1 MITITKKESSLV
13 WMLHKAKTARL
24 VITLYRHITDK
35 LPTSYRHITNCRPT
49 VGRLSA
55 DCRPTDS
62 LCFGEN
68 LSAVC
73 RPTVGR
79 QSANSRPTDGR
90 QLADSRPTVGRQ
102 SADSRPTVGRQVFWG
117 ALLHNYLYFLLVYPQ
132 RGYIS
137 FSVAWFLGF
146 SFPFRLALLF
156 ARFVIKIWR
165 HREKLLQVCSSLFLF
180 PLVSWLLLSQVFLLR
195 VILL

>member
-13 WMLHKAKTARL
+13 WMLRKAKTARL

-62 LCFGEN
+62 LRFGEN

-73 RPTVGR
+73 
-79 QSANSRPTDGR
+79 RPTDGR

-102 SADSRPTVGRQVFWG
+102 SADSRPTVGRQSADRFFG
-117 ALLHNYLYFLLVYPQ
+117 E
-132 RGYIS
+132 
-137 FSVAWFLGF
+137 
-146 SFPFRLALLF
+146 LF
-156 ARFVIKIWR
+156 FTITHICMG
-165 HREKLLQVCSSLFLF
+165 EEQPPSSL
-180 PLVSWLLLSQVFLLR
+180 
-195 VILL
+195 

>member
-13 WMLHKAKTARL
+13 WMLRKAKTARL

-73 RPTVGR
+73 RPTVGQQTADR
-79 QSANSRPTDGR
+79 RPTVGQQTADSRPTDGR
-90 QLADSRPTVGRQ
+90 Q
-102 SADSRPTVGRQVFWG
+102 SADRFFGELFFTITRNTVANSARI
-117 ALLHNYLYFLLVYPQ
+117 LVH
-132 RGYIS
+132 
-137 FSVAWFLGF
+137 A
-146 SFPFRLALLF
+146 FR
-156 ARFVIKIWR
+156 
-165 HREKLLQVCSSLFLF
+165 CS
-180 PLVSWLLLSQVFLLR
+180 
-195 VILL
+195 

>member
-13 WMLHKAKTARL
+13 WMLRKAKTARL

-68 LSAVC
+68 LSADS
-73 RPTVGR
+73 RPTVG
-79 QSANSRPTDGR
+79 QQTADSRPTDGR
-90 QLADSRPTVGRQ
+90 Q
-102 SADSRPTVGRQVFWG
+102 SADRFFGELFFTITRKTVKCSPIYMNINI
-117 ALLHNYLYFLLVYPQ
+117 ACLHHNPC
-132 RGYIS
+132 
-137 FSVAWFLGF
+137 GF
-146 SFPFRLALLF
+146 KSPE
-156 ARFVIKIWR
+156 IKR
-165 HREKLLQVCSSLFLF
+165 HA
-180 PLVSWLLLSQVFLLR
+180 
-195 VILL
+195 

>member
-13 WMLHKAKTARL
+13 WMLRKAKTARL

-73 RPTVGR
+73 RP
-79 QSANSRPTDGR
+79 S
-90 QLADSRPTVGRQ
+90 VGRQ
-102 SADSRPTVGRQVFWG
+102 SADSRPTVGQQTADSRPTG
-117 ALLHNYLYFLLVYPQ
+117 
-132 RGYIS
+132 
-137 FSVAWFLGF
+137 FLG
-146 SFPFRLALLF
+146 SSSSQLPSCLSYLF
-156 ARFVIKIWR
+156 VSKLISIVKITGPVT
-165 HREKLLQVCSSLFLF
+165 Q
-180 PLVSWLLLSQVFLLR
+180 
-195 VILL
+195 

>member
-1 MITITKKESSLV
+1 
-13 WMLHKAKTARL
+13 MLRKAKTARL

-73 RPTVGR
+73 RPTDGR
-79 QSANSRPTDGR
+79 QSANRRPTVGRQTADSRPTDGR
-90 QLADSRPTVGRQ
+90 QSANRRPTVGQQTADSRPTGFFGSSSSQLPDCFCINCKIMICDLWPV
-102 SADSRPTVGRQVFWG
+102 SCVLNF
-117 ALLHNYLYFLLVYPQ
+117 YLN
-132 RGYIS
+132 S
-137 FSVAWFLGF
+137 
-146 SFPFRLALLF
+146 
-156 ARFVIKIWR
+156 
-165 HREKLLQVCSSLFLF
+165 KL
-180 PLVSWLLLSQVFLLR
+180 
-195 VILL
+195 I

>member
-1 MITITKKESSLV
+1 
-13 WMLHKAKTARL
+13 MLHKAKTARL

-73 RPTVGR
+73 RPTNGR

-90 QLADSRPTVGRQ
+90 QSADRRPTVGQQTADSRPTDDRQ
-102 SADSRPTVGRQVFWG
+102 SADRFFGELFFTITNMPAPNDPSPDKLFKLQP
-117 ALLHNYLYFLLVYPQ
+117 LLDHLFEKFQEVYVPA
-132 RGYIS
+132 RNIS
-137 FSVAWFLGF
+137 IVEGEIEFQAVH
-146 SFPFRLALLF
+146 PPKE
-156 ARFVIKIWR
+156 I
-165 HREKLLQVCSSLFLF
+165 
-180 PLVSWLLLSQVFLLR
+180 
-195 VILL
+195 

>member
-13 WMLHKAKTARL
+13 WMLRKAKTARL

-68 LSAVC
+68 LSA
-73 RPTVGR
+73 
-79 QSANSRPTDGR
+79 
-90 QLADSRPTVGRQ
+90 DSRPTVGQ
-102 SADSRPTVGRQVFWG
+102 QTTDSRPTVGRQVFWG
-117 ALLHNYLYFLLVYPQ
+117 ALLHNYQGSHQYAEAFMGLCSVRLLTCNRSQNLQAFVLS
-132 RGYIS
+132 RRKGS
-137 FSVAWFLGF
+137 C
-146 SFPFRLALLF
+146 ALLSF
-156 ARFVIKIWR
+156 ANGELRR
-165 HREKLLQVCSSLFLF
+165 QCRPLRE
-180 PLVSWLLLSQVFLLR
+180 W
-195 VILL
+195 

>member
-1 MITITKKESSLV
+1 
-13 WMLHKAKTARL
+13 MLRKAKTARL

-55 DCRPTDS
+55 DCRLTDS

-73 RPTVGR
+73 RPTDGR

-90 QLADSRPTVGRQ
+90 QTADSRPTVGQ
-102 SADSRPTVGRQVFWG
+102 QTADSRPTDGRQSADRFFGELFFTITNSLALMMYG
-117 ALLHNYLYFLLVYPQ
+117 AMNL
-132 RGYIS
+132 
-137 FSVAWFLGF
+137 
-146 SFPFRLALLF
+146 SFP
-156 ARFVIKIWR
+156 
-165 HREKLLQVCSSLFLF
+165 CSSC
-180 PLVSWLLLSQVFLLR
+180 VTG
-195 VILL
+195 

>member
-1 MITITKKESSLV
+1 
-13 WMLHKAKTARL
+13 MLRKAKTARL

-73 RPTVGR
+73 RPTDGR
-79 QSANSRPTDGR
+79 QSANRRPTVGQQTADSRPTDG
-90 QLADSRPTVGRQ
+90 QQTADSRPGFFGSSSSQLPYNLWSKHLEFSGVVSATV
-102 SADSRPTVGRQVFWG
+102 
-117 ALLHNYLYFLLVYPQ
+117 NYLSRTCSCHP
-132 RGYIS
+132 GE
-137 FSVAWFLGF
+137 
-146 SFPFRLALLF
+146 
-156 ARFVIKIWR
+156 IK
-165 HREKLLQVCSSLFLF
+165 
-180 PLVSWLLLSQVFLLR
+180 
-195 VILL
+195 

>member
-1 MITITKKESSLV
+1 
-13 WMLHKAKTARL
+13 MLRKAKTARL

-55 DCRPTDS
+55 DCRLTDS

-73 RPTVGR
+73 RPTDGR

-90 QLADSRPTVGRQ
+90 QSADRRPTVGQQTADSRPTG
-102 SADSRPTVGRQVFWG
+102 
-117 ALLHNYLYFLLVYPQ
+117 
-132 RGYIS
+132 
-137 FSVAWFLGF
+137 FLGSSSSQLPVF
-146 SFPFRLALLF
+146 QVSFT
-156 ARFVIKIWR
+156 
-165 HREKLLQVCSSLFLF
+165 EKELPNTFLSMSSCFLH
-180 PLVSWLLLSQVFLLR
+180 L
-195 VILL
+195 

>member
-1 MITITKKESSLV
+1 MITITKKESLFLSVYHTV
-13 WMLHKAKTARL
+13 WMLHEAKTARL

-73 RPTVGR
+73 RPTDGRQTADRRPTNGR
-79 QSANSRPTDGR
+79 QSANR
-90 QLADSRPTVGRQ
+90 RPTVGQQTADRRPTVDRQ
-102 SADSRPTVGRQVFWG
+102 SADRFFGELFFTITAHVNDSD
-117 ALLHNYLYFLLVYPQ
+117 
-132 RGYIS
+132 
-137 FSVAWFLGF
+137 LGF
-146 SFPFRLALLF
+146 IEQWSFYSPF
-156 ARFVIKIWR
+156 IN
-165 HREKLLQVCSSLFLF
+165 ST
-180 PLVSWLLLSQVFLLR
+180 VSGQ
-195 VILL
+195 IG

>member
-1 MITITKKESSLV
+1 MIPITKKESLFLSVYHTV

-68 LSAVC
+68 LSAIC
-73 RPTVGR
+73 QPSVG
-79 QSANSRPTDGR
+79 QQTANSRPTDGR
-90 QLADSRPTVGRQ
+90 QSANRRPTVGQQTADRQPTDGRQSTDSRPTGFLGSSSSQ
-102 SADSRPTVGRQVFWG
+102 
-117 ALLHNYLYFLLVYPQ
+117 LLTNSSILSSLQNLLMEN
-132 RGYIS
+132 GYIG
-137 FSVAWFLGF
+137 LHLTRG
-146 SFPFRLALLF
+146 LLTGLTICYI
-156 ARFVIKIWR
+156 V
-165 HREKLLQVCSSLFLF
+165 REF
-180 PLVSWLLLSQVFLLR
+180 
-195 VILL
+195 

>member
-1 MITITKKESSLV
+1 
-13 WMLHKAKTARL
+13 MLRKAKTARL

-55 DCRPTDS
+55 DCRLTDS

-73 RPTVGR
+73 RPTDGRQSADSRPTDGR

-90 QLADSRPTVGRQ
+90 Q
-102 SADSRPTVGRQVFWG
+102 SANRRPTVGRQVFWG
-117 ALLHNYLYFLLVYPQ
+117 ALLHNYRKFYPRPHIAGHCFQ
-132 RGYIS
+132 IT
-137 FSVAWFLGF
+137 AN
-146 SFPFRLALLF
+146 FPTEVLALL
-156 ARFVIKIWR
+156 R
-165 HREKLLQVCSSLFLF
+165 
-180 PLVSWLLLSQVFLLR
+180 
-195 VILL
+195 

>member
-13 WMLHKAKTARL
+13 WMLRKAKTARL

-73 RPTVGR
+73 RPTDGR
-79 QSANSRPTDGR
+79 QSANSWPTDGRQTADSRPTDGR
-90 QLADSRPTVGRQ
+90 Q
-102 SADSRPTVGRQVFWG
+102 SADRFFGELFFTITIMGIPSV
-117 ALLHNYLYFLLVYPQ
+117 
-132 RGYIS
+132 RGQYC
-137 FSVAWFLGF
+137 W
-146 SFPFRLALLF
+146 
-156 ARFVIKIWR
+156 
-165 HREKLLQVCSSLFLF
+165 
-180 PLVSWLLLSQVFLLR
+180 
-195 VILL
+195 